1 VGIDRQDEAD
11 RGDGN
16 APGPPAD
23 VPGQQSE
30 NNTSGIERVP
40 GYRATVDAAY
50 RRYAIDQGC
59 ARVEQIE
66 RDTVTPAMRRIES
79 EDQDRHLVGL
89 DHRLKGKD
97 RLAEKVIAA
106 VDEQPDLTHEH
117 AFALIKDAIRY
128 TFQYTD
134 DRYTEGVYADC
145 DRLSNEG
152 FEPVERRNSW
162 DHDEYKGINSRWRA
176 PESGQL
182 FEVQFHTQPSFE
194 AKEETHWAYE
204 KLRDPTTSRAEQ
216 AKMSAYQREVT
227 TRVPVPPGATEIPDY
242 RYP

>member
-23 VPGQQSE
+23 VPDQQSE

-40 GYRATVDAAY
+40 GYRTTVDAAY

-97 RLAEKVIAA
+97 RLAEKVEYDIRKWGVTA
-106 VDEQPDLTHEH
+106 EQ
-117 AFALIKDAIRY
+117 AFANVKDAIRY
-128 TFQYTD
+128 TFQYPED
-134 DRYTEGVYADC
+134 KYADGVRADI
-145 DRLSNEG
+145 DRLKSDG
-152 FEPVERRNSW
+152 FKLVECRNMW
-162 DHDEYKGINSRWRA
+162 DCAEYKGINSRWRVT
-176 PESGQL
+176 GVNQL
-182 FEVQFHTQPSFE
+182 FEVQFHTQASFA
-194 AKEETHWAYE
+194 AKQETHAAYE
-204 KLRDPTTSRAEQ
+204 RLRSLPEDHEDVHELR
-216 AKMSAYQREVT
+216 AYQRDVT
-227 TRVPVPPGATEIPDY
+227 SKIPETPGALDIPS
-242 RYP
+242 YP